1 MSLVSWNPGLSVN
14 IKSIDDQHIKLIE
27 MLNDFYDNITS
38 RPNRENIS
46 KLISGMKA
54 YTIEHFTDEERL
66 MKTHG
71 YPAYTGHKKE
81 HDLFISKVS
90 EVEDKFNS
98 GRLVLSLEMTS
109 FLFEW
114 LKKHIQ
120 GTDMK
125 YSEFLIERGVK

>member
-1 MSLVSWNPGLSVN
+1 MALVSWNPSLSVN
-14 IKSIDDQHIKLIE
+14 IQSVDEQHIRLIE

-38 RPNRENIS
+38 RTNKENMS
-46 KLISGMKA
+46 KLISAMKA

-66 MKTHG
+66 LETNK
-71 YPAYTGHKKE
+71 YPLFESHKKE
-81 HDLFISKVS
+81 HDFFIKKVT
-90 EVEDKFNS
+90 EVEEKFNS